1 MSVGDSFTLFPLSN
15 YFVRK
20 SEAFGPAADPNAGPI
35 PDPNVGLTQP
45 IASGNVTASNVTG
58 GTYTWY
64 QVFRFAGAPNT
75 QGAELKTYALVVRDF
90 TTTNGT
96 GNTDPIP
103 LPQAFDNNFKVYKL
117 FYDSMSTAHGN
128 YTASVNSTSTGIVV
142 NFGVNGPDALTPIV
156 SDSFMFL
163 VWGF

>member
-1 MSVGDSFTLFPLSN
+1 MSTGDWFTLVPLSN
-15 YFVRK
+15 FFVRK
-20 SEAFGPAADPNAGPI
+20 SNVIGPAAS

-64 QVFRFAGAPNT
+64 QVFNFAGVPNI
-75 QGAELKTYALVVRDF
+75 QVAELKTYVLVVRSF
-90 TTTNGT
+90 TTSTGR

-117 FYDSMSTAHGN
+117 FYDTMSTAHAN
-128 YTASVNSTSTGIVV
+128 YTASINSTSTGIVV
-142 NFGVNGPDALTPIV
+142 NFGVIAPDATTPIV
-156 SDSFMFL
+156 NDAFMFL

>member
-1 MSVGDSFTLFPLSN
+1 MSVGEWFDLLPLSK
-15 YFVRK
+15 YYVRK
-20 SEAFGPAADPNAGPI
+20 SITPGPETNLGAILP
-35 PDPNVGLTQP
+35 TS
-45 IASGNVTASNVTG
+45 SGSVTASNVTG
-58 GTYTWY
+58 GTYTY
-64 QVFRFAGAPNT
+64 YRLFRFEGTPSN
-75 QGAELKTYALVVRDF
+75 QGVELKTYVLVVRGF
-90 TTTNGT
+90 TTSTGV

-103 LPQAFDNNFKVYKL
+103 LPEAFDNNFKIYKL
-117 FYDSMSTAHGN
+117 FYDSMGTAKGN

>member
-1 MSVGDSFTLFPLSN
+1 MSVGEWFDLVPLTN
-15 YFVRK
+15 FFVRK
-20 SEAFGPAADPNAGPI
+20 SDVIGPAAN

-64 QVFRFAGAPNT
+64 QIFNFAGTPNT
-75 QGAELKTYALVVRDF
+75 QGAELKTYVLVVRGF
-90 TTTNGT
+90 TTSTGT
-96 GNTDPIP
+96 GSTNPIP

-142 NFGVNGPDALTPIV
+142 NFAVIGPDALTPIV

>member
-1 MSVGDSFTLFPLSN
+1 MSVGDNFTLVPLSN
-15 YFVRK
+15 FFVKK
-20 SEAFGPAADPNAGPI
+20 STFPG
-35 PDPNVGLTQP
+35 PDPNLGTIQP

-64 QVFRFAGAPNT
+64 QVFHFGGNTNT
-75 QGAELKTYALVVRDF
+75 QGVELKTYALVVRGF
-90 TTTNGT
+90 TTSTGT

-117 FYDSMSTAHGN
+117 FYDTMSTAHAN

-142 NFGVNGPDALTPIV
+142 NFAVIGPDALTPIV
-156 SDSFMFL
+156 NDGFMFL
-163 VWGF
+163 VWGI

>member
-64 QVFRFAGAPNT
+64 QVFRFGGNTDT
-75 QGAELKTYALVVRDF
+75 QGVELKTYALVVRGF

-96 GNTDPIP
+96 GNTNPIP
-103 LPQAFDNNFKVYKL
+103 LPQAFNNNFKVYKL
-117 FYDSMSTAHGN
+117 FYDSMSTARGN

-142 NFGVNGPDALTPIV
+142 NFAVIGPDALTPIV